1 MASRAPDYTPLLV
14 ESLLDQIIAILQRD
28 FLANLQ
34 QVNPAANYTAGINAY
49 HKAEQE
55 LYNNPPEALVEPIE
69 SPFAPDEQMALAAEH
84 VFAVSVFVTQGN
96 TSELLAQT
104 SRDYARALVWTLGRR
119 QDYSDYMNP
128 LPIVHSDGTV
138 GQTAGM
144 SAGQVKAVTLR
155 HVGWAIK
162 GTMNDQL
169 ARLPM
174 VEVGIQTEEL

>member
-1 MASRAPDYTPLLV
+1 MATRMPDYTPVLV
-14 ESLLDQIIAILQRD
+14 EILLDQIIAILQRD

-49 HKAEQE
+49 HKAEQDM
-55 LYNNPPEALVEPIE
+55 YQQPPEALIEPIE
-69 SPFAPDEQMALAAEH
+69 SPFAADEQEVLTSEH

-96 TSELLAQT
+96 DSEALAQA

-119 QDYSDYMNP
+119 QDYSDYTTP
-128 LPIVHSDGTV
+128 LPIVHSDGSV

-144 SAGQVKAVTLR
+144 AAGQVKAVILR

-162 GTMNDQL
+162 GTVNAQM

-174 VEVGIQTEEL
+174 IELGVTTAE